1 MKNCLTRKLYGFKG
15 GSVMLC
21 AAFILERND
30 RKISPLGLR
39 PMWLDTFSNFLEFNI
54 LPIHDEKKNVWSN

>member
-1 MKNCLTRKLYGFKG
+1 
-15 GSVMLC
+15 MLC